1 MHNLNM
7 AAGSTISLAVTARV
21 DAGLHRWSVHL
32 RPVGA
37 AASALP
43 RLTYGSRVGNRD
55 CEQRIEIPA
64 QDVECWLE
72 VWGKHAAAGG
82 AWGDDRLTVI
92 DDMPNRLEIGFSNP
106 LRSDALPNEV
116 VLSFAVTNPLA
127 DGNPMAK
134 GRKRSNR
141 ERRKA
146 DGGNTAA

>member
-43 RLTYGSRVGNRD
+43 RLAYGSRVGSGD

-64 QDVECWLE
+64 QDVDCWLE
-72 VWGKHAAAGG
+72 VWGNHVAAGG
-82 AWGDDRLTVI
+82 AWVDDRLTVI
-92 DDMPNRLEIGFSNP
+92 DDTPNRLEIGFSDP
-106 LRSDALPNEV
+106 LRSDALPSEV
-116 VLSFAVTNPLA
+116 VLSFTFIKSS
-127 DGNPMAK
+127 D
-134 GRKRSNR
+134 RR
-141 ERRKA
+141 EPHGQGSEA
-146 DGGNTAA
+146 I